1 VTELATMAA
10 ALAAMAAE
18 LATIWQQKAGHNL
31 AADSRPQWQQKACHD
46 GSRKL
51 AIMADS
57 GRKPVAMVASLS

>member
-1 VTELATMAA
+1 MV
-10 ALAAMAAE
+10 AE
-18 LATIWQQKAGHNL
+18 LAMIWQQKADPNL
-31 AADSRPQWQQKACHD
+31 VADSWPQWQQKACHD